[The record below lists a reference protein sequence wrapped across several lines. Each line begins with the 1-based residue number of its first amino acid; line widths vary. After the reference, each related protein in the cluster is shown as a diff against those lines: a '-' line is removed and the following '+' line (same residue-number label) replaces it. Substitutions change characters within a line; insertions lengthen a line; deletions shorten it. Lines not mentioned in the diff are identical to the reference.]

1 MDGGQ
6 GSETGGGRPAT
17 AVTEAEFAALMAPL
31 GPFGTAPLLAAG
43 VSGGPHSLA
52 LALLAGRWAEVR
64 GGRLL
69 ALVVDHGLR
78 AGSAAEAEGVAAM
91 LAGRGIAG
99 RVLRL
104 RLAPGGAGV
113 QERARAARM
122 AALLAACR
130 AAGAP
135 WLLLGH
141 HRGDQAETVLFRAL
155 RGSGAAGLAG
165 MAPARAAAEAMVL
178 RPLLDVPPARLE
190 AVVARAGLVPVRDPT
205 NLDARFARVRLRA
218 ALGDPDGTGTA
229 TAALAGA
236 AAAFAARRAV
246 AEAAAADRLAAA
258 MALRP
263 EGFAWLDAE
272 VLGRDAVAEAALGG
286 LLGLLGGAGF
296 PPPREGVR
304 RLLARLGDSRDGM
317 EARRGATLAGV
328 RLHAAGEAA
337 RLLLVREA
345 AAALRAPAMVAIEGA
360 VWDGRFRVSGG
371 GGGAG
376 WTVAALGAAGV
387 TLQEAARLRRAA
399 ARRGVPRLALAAL
412 PAIRDADGRLVAV
425 PALDYPAAAAAGG
438 LRLDFA
444 PAGGPLAAWAARP
457 DAAAPG
463 RPAESRRA

>member
-1 MDGGQ
+1 
-6 GSETGGGRPAT
+6 
-17 AVTEAEFAALMAPL
+17 
-31 GPFGTAPLLAAG
+31 
-43 VSGGPHSLA
+43 
-52 LALLAGRWAEVR
+52 
-64 GGRLL
+64 
-69 ALVVDHGLR
+69 
-78 AGSAAEAEGVAAM
+78 M
-91 LAGRGIAG
+91 LAGRGIAA

-104 RLAPGGAGV
+104 RLAPGGARV

-165 MAPARAAAEAMVL
+165 MTPVRAAAEAMVL

-205 NLDARFARVRLRA
+205 NLDARFARARLRA
-218 ALGDPDGTGTA
+218 ALGDPEGTGTA

-236 AAAFAARRAV
+236 AAAFAARRAA

-272 VLGRDAVAEAALGG
+272 LLGRDAVAEAALGG

-304 RLLARLGDSRDGM
+304 RLLALLGGNRDGTG
-317 EARRGATLAGV
+317 ARRGATLAGV
-328 RLHAAGEAA
+328 RLHAAAEAA
-337 RLLLVREA
+337 RALLVREE
-345 AAALRAPAMVAIEGA
+345 AAALRAPATAAVEGA
-360 VWDGRFRVSGG
+360 VWDGRFRVSGDG
-371 GGGAG
+371 GEG
-376 WTVAALGAAGV
+376 WTVAALGAAGM
-387 TLQEAARLRRAA
+387 TPREAARLRRAA

-425 PALDYPAAAAAGG
+425 PALDYPAASAAGG

-457 DAAAPG
+457 DAAAAG
-463 RPAESRRA
+463 